1 MMFSDWNETNTNRNH
16 LVIKKQME
24 FLLQGMQVS

>member
-1 MMFSDWNETNTNRNH
+1 MFSDWNEINTIRNH
-16 LVIKKQME
+16 LVIKKQLE